1 MKVRSFAFTLAA
13 ALLASAAAEP
23 AAAQRG
29 CAVPRGQVVVIAN
42 EPLEMTPG
50 EARVLPL
57 GTAEAPYVPL
67 TPLPPACRARWSVP
81 PGSHATIDARGRL
94 QLSRYAQ
101 IGDTVV
107 VTADVAGQSV
117 FQHVHV
123 IDPHPNPIAGAW
135 TQDGPAQCTGTPPTE
150 PVRELMIRRD
160 GRFSVTFTPFETYK
174 DYWGTYTYDRSTGA
188 VAMRAAGGN
197 RVPRGI
203 DLAGTARV
211 VSGRLRLQGVW
222 LGQPQPGASR
232 TCTYVF
238 HR

>member
-1 MKVRSFAFTLAA
+1 MQTRSL
-13 ALLASAAAEP
+13 LLAVAAVLVP
-23 AAAQRG
+23 VLDDTAAAQAG
-29 CAVPRGQVVVIAN
+29 CRIPSDRVIVISAGPLEVAPLETRVLQVAMARTLYAPR
-42 EPLEMTPG
+42 EPLP
-50 EARVLPL
+50 R
-57 GTAEAPYVPL
+57 
-67 TPLPPACRARWSVP
+67 ACRVRWSVP
-81 PGSHATIDARGRL
+81 PGVHATIDAGGRL
-94 QLSRYAQ
+94 HLSRYAK
-101 IGDTVV
+101 IGDRLT
-107 VTADVAGQSV
+107 VTADVGGKQV
-117 FQHVHV
+117 LQEVLV

-135 TQDGPAQCTGTPPTE
+135 TQDGPAQCTGGAIPAE

-174 DYWGTYTYDRSTGA
+174 DYWGTYTYDRASGA

-197 RVPRGI
+197 RVPSGM

-211 VSGRLRLQGVW
+211 ANGRLRLQGVW